1 MVCYACTS
9 STLHTDG
16 INLAVP
22 GGFSAFTGG
31 SLPGMGVSPKE
42 VNVPGIGGVGLH
54 GHAMKG
60 GDSPPADVATKQY
73 VL

>member
-1 MVCYACTS
+1 
-9 STLHTDG
+9 
-16 INLAVP
+16 
-22 GGFSAFTGG
+22 
-31 SLPGMGVSPKE
+31 MGVSPKE

-73 VL
+73 VPLIRLNLFPV